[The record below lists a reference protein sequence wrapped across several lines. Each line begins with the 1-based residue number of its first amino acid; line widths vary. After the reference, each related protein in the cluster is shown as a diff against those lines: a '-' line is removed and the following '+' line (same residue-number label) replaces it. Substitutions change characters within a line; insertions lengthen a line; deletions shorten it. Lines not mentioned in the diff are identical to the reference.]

1 MKKNRHYKKSYEKYV
16 KEFKAE
22 KKENNI
28 KRDVRQMTRKQYESF
43 RNEGYSHKE
52 ILKSQIILKNKR
64 IKEKVWKEYSKL
76 ELKNGE
82 TSVYDNSYWGKNI
95 YETEGLNKHRSLKAL
110 MKDRHMLHF
119 MITQTIDEIGDRD
132 EALAYYGY

>member
-1 MKKNRHYKKSYEKYV
+1 MKKNRSYKKSYEKYV

-28 KRDVRQMTRKQYESF
+28 KVGVRQMTRKQYESF
-43 RNEGYSHKE
+43 RNQGYSSKD
-52 ILKSQIILKNKR
+52 ILKEQVILKNKR
-64 IKEKVWKEYSKL
+64 MKERVWKEYQKL

-82 TSVYDNSYWGKNI
+82 AAVYDNSYWGENI
-95 YETEGLNKHRSLKAL
+95 NETEGVKNHRSLKAL
-110 MKDRHMLHF
+110 MKDRHALHF
-119 MITQTIDEIGDRD
+119 MITQTIDELGDRD